1 MITPM
6 LRFGLTRV
14 NAKNDYLPLSVTNA
28 IVLKLYA
35 CLNLTHVIVY
45 FTNLWFLLIFT
56 SSAYFFLKYEIK
68 KPPPPH
74 FKNVYLTGM
83 IDPSITA
90 QH

>member
-14 NAKNDYLPLSVTNA
+14 NAYLALSVTND

-35 CLNLTHVIVY
+35 CLNLTHYIVY

-56 SSAYFFLKYEIK
+56 SSAYFFKI
-68 KPPPPH
+68 
-74 FKNVYLTGM
+74 
-83 IDPSITA
+83 
-90 QH
+90 